1 MLGDFNNVLSIS
13 IPRQNSGLLNNFFPS
28 GHLALQVGQE
38 RELLAGLETV
48 HDVTLRALHVQNECS
63 VWVSRKSHVRNC
75 QLFSPITP
83 YYIRVFAKFPTSLSP
98 RGWVP
103 GRFAF
108 FFSFCF
114 QIHPS
119 LLMSSREVF
128 GEFHNC
134 WSQPK
139 FYNPEL

>member
-1 MLGDFNNVLSIS
+1 MVLGEFNNALSILF
-13 IPRQNSGLLNNFFPS
+13 PRQNSGPLNNFFPS

-48 HDVTLRALHVQNECS
+48 HDVTLRALYVQNGCS

-83 YYIRVFAKFPTSLSP
+83 YCIRVFAKFPTSLSL
-98 RGWVP
+98 RGWIP
-103 GRFAF
+103 GRFAS

-119 LLMSSREVF
+119 LLLSFRKVLLGGF
-128 GEFHNC
+128 QDC

-139 FYNPEL
+139 F